1 MIVRVQASVVHDY
14 TRPKVQ
20 DCKAE
25 EEKNYRC
32 LISCVRHCIEG
43 DRTFS
48 RSSLL
53 ICALAI
59 ALAKA
64 SPKHRA

>member
-1 MIVRVQASVVHDY
+1 VLFTTILDLRYKIAKLKKKRTIGALGS
-14 TRPKVQ
+14 
-20 DCKAE
+20 
-25 EEKNYRC
+25 

-48 RSSLL
+48 RSWLL